1 MASEVPEQLR
11 LVARA
16 QRDLDRIPLAE
27 RARVID
33 DLVRL
38 VRKTFPGEIKRIVSL
53 PGRPLQADSGR
64 FRILHVWDGAFLWV
78 LAVFARPQ
86 QRDVFRG
93 SRRKP
98 RAAG

>member
-16 QRDLDRIPLAE
+16 QRDLDRIPPVE

-33 DLVRL
+33 DLIRL
-38 VRKTFPGEIKRIVSL
+38 AQKTFPGEVKLIASL

-64 FRILHVWDGAFLWV
+64 FRILHVWDGALLWV

-93 SRRKP
+93 FRRKP
-98 RAAG
+98 RSPG